1 MSEVTIPSADG
12 GRFSAYLALPRD
24 TDRKRPGIVM
34 MQQIFGVNAEMRSLT
49 DLYADKGYVA
59 ICPDLF
65 WRMEP
70 GVRLDHPI
78 PRDQIPRALDLA
90 DRFDSVRA
98 IEDLKA
104 TVAFLRAH
112 PACNG
117 KVGTVGYC
125 LGGRLAFQMATQAD
139 TEANVGYFGVA
150 IENYLDEVPRLAQP
164 LLLHMPELDHQC
176 PPEAQALIKAALAGK
191 AELYSYPGADHAFN
205 RLGAKTYDA
214 AVTALADGRT
224 DDFLRKHLGD

>member
-1 MSEVTIPSADG
+1 MPDVTLSSSDG

-24 TDRKRPGIVM
+24 TAHQRPGVVM

-49 DLYADKGYVA
+49 DFYADKGYVA

-65 WRMEP
+65 WRLEP

-90 DRFDSVRA
+90 NRFDSVRA
-98 IEDLKA
+98 IDDLKA
-104 TVAFLRAH
+104 AVAFLRAH

-117 KVGTVGYC
+117 KVGTIGYC
-125 LGGRLAFQMATQAD
+125 LGGRLAYHMAVHAD

-150 IENYLDEVPRLAQP
+150 IEDYLDEAP
-164 LLLHMPELDHQC
+164 LVAKPLMLHMPELDHQC
-176 PPEAQALIKAALAGK
+176 PPEAQARIKEALAGR
-191 AELYSYPGADHAFN
+191 ATIFSYPGADHAFN

-214 AVTALADGRT
+214 AVTALADRRT
-224 DDFLRKHLGD
+224 DDFLRTHLGD